1 MAPISISDLTTVKAF
16 WLRFVCDFWASSSVL
31 IFWLRINLGVSDL
44 CRVFWSSPESWPQLK
59 KCAQALSRLNGQ
71 HDKPETDVLKKS
83 IKLLNIFQRI
93 CKFFCELEGWRFSF
107 LFVGKKRTNIELL
120 SDSNIDKHKHPF
132 KTFFDRIRHDIL
144 VMSVKWL
151 DSVTWKLWPQ
161 LWRK

>member
-1 MAPISISDLTTVKAF
+1 MFVTFEHHHQSWYSGWELILVYRTCAESFGAVRSLGHNWRNALKHWADWMANMTSPRPTSWKNQLNYLTYFREFASF
-16 WLRFVCDFWASSSVL
+16 FVNW
-31 IFWLRINLGVSDL
+31 
-44 CRVFWSSPESWPQLK
+44 RV
-59 KCAQALSRLNGQ
+59 
-71 HDKPETDVLKKS
+71 
-83 IKLLNIFQRI
+83 
-93 CKFFCELEGWRFSF
+93 EGLVF

-151 DSVTWKLWPQ
+151 DSVTWKLWPH